1 MDKNEIPP
9 RLQEVFNRIFKDK
22 SIQISDLTSAKDI
35 DGWDSF
41 THLTLIQEIE
51 NEFKIEFKIPLK
63 MIILLKKIMYR
74 KILHFMF
81 R

>member
-1 MDKNEIPP
+1 MDNNEIPP
-9 RLQEVFNRIFKDK
+9 RLQDVFNRIFKDK

-51 NEFKIEFKIPLK
+51 NEFKIEFKMREL
-63 MIILLKKIMYR
+63 MTMSNVGDMTGIIVGK
-74 KILHFMF
+74 F
-81 R
+81 

>member
-9 RLQEVFNRIFKDK
+9 RLQDVFNRIFKDK

-51 NEFKIEFKIPLK
+51 NEFKIEFKMREL
-63 MIILLKKIMYR
+63 MTMSNVGDMTDIIVGK
-74 KILHFMF
+74 F
-81 R
+81 

>member
-9 RLQEVFNRIFKDK
+9 RLQDVFNRIFKDK

-51 NEFKIEFKIPLK
+51 NEFKIEFKMSEL
-63 MIILLKKIMYR
+63 MTMSNVGDMTGIIVGK
-74 KILHFMF
+74 F
-81 R
+81 

>member
-51 NEFKIEFKIPLK
+51 NEFKIEFKMREL
-63 MIILLKKIMYR
+63 MTMNNVGDMTGIIVGK
-74 KILHFMF
+74 F
-81 R
+81 

>member
-9 RLQEVFNRIFKDK
+9 RLQDVFNRIFKDK

-51 NEFKIEFKIPLK
+51 NEFKIEFKMRERMTMSNVGDMTGFIVGK
-63 MIILLKKIMYR
+63 
-74 KILHFMF
+74 F
-81 R
+81 

>member
-9 RLQEVFNRIFKDK
+9 RLQDVFNRIFKDK

-51 NEFKIEFKIPLK
+51 NEFKIEFKMRELMT
-63 MIILLKKIMYR
+63 MINVGDMTGIIVGK
-74 KILHFMF
+74 F
-81 R
+81 

>member
-9 RLQEVFNRIFKDK
+9 RLQDVFNRIFKDK

-51 NEFKIEFKIPLK
+51 NEFKIEFKMREL
-63 MIILLKKIMYR
+63 MTMCNVGDMTGIIVGK
-74 KILHFMF
+74 F
-81 R
+81 

>member
-51 NEFKIEFKIPLK
+51 NEFKIEFKMRELMT
-63 MIILLKKIMYR
+63 MINVGDMTGIIVGK
-74 KILHFMF
+74 F
-81 R
+81 

>member
-9 RLQEVFNRIFKDK
+9 RLQDVFNRIFKDK

-51 NEFKIEFKIPLK
+51 NEFKIEFKMREL
-63 MIILLKKIMYR
+63 MTMSNVGDMTGIIVGK
-74 KILHFMF
+74 F
-81 R
+81 

>member
-51 NEFKIEFKIPLK
+51 NEFKIEFKMREL
-63 MIILLKKIMYR
+63 MTMSNVGDMTGIIVGK
-74 KILHFMF
+74 F
-81 R
+81 